1 MPKPSFHKGLT
12 IPYLPNMPVKP
23 HSITGLGYVRF
34 TDGTNFMEPNQEQ
47 CEAYGYTYDKGTGTC
62 SVFTFSTNLNQNIQ
76 NTDNTIRGNQ
86 NTTETGVEN
95 TFVMGE
101 RNIIRSV
108 SRNNLVVG
116 NNNEIANG
124 ISNATALATNC
135 DLRTQAEFAV
145 GGGKQSIS
153 DSTSASTYVS
163 RRKTSIIELAGVTID
178 NTSTKL
184 TVQGDGSSYI
194 PVKINSIIGYDLFIT
209 RLEVG
214 GSSGTAGNYSYRNI
228 RGAVRVLNSATMDFT
243 VGFTRNIAKDGV
255 NGTSAVAESTTGTDY
270 SITVEVSD
278 RNNVHNI
285 WSASLTLHEIVT
297 TTSLS

>member
-1 MPKPSFHKGLT
+1 MPEPISLS
-12 IPYLPNMPVKP
+12 Y
-23 HSITGLGYVRF
+23 ITGFNIKPKSISGIGVVTF
-34 TDGTNFMEPNQEQ
+34 TDGTNDVTPNQEQ
-47 CEAYGYTYDKGTGTC
+47 CEAYGYTYNKTTGTC
-62 SVFTFSTNLNQNIQ
+62 TTFRFNTNLAS
-76 NTDNTIRGNQ
+76 NTSNTKNTIRGSQ
-86 NTTETGVEN
+86 NTTETGVNN
-95 TFVMGE
+95 TQIMGE
-101 RNIIRSV
+101 SNTVRSL
-108 SRNNLVVG
+108 SRNNLIVG
-116 NNNEIANG
+116 NNNEIASG
-124 ISNATALATNC
+124 INNATVLATNGEA
-135 DLRTQAEFAV
+135 RTQAEFAI

-153 DSTSASTYVS
+153 DSTDASTYVS

-184 TVQGDGSSYI
+184 TVQGDGSSFI

-228 RGAVRVLNSATMDFT
+228 RGAARVLNSATMDFT
-243 VGFTRNIAKDGV
+243 IGFTRNIAKDGV
-255 NGTSAVAESTTGTDY
+255 NGTAAVAESTTGTDY

>member
-1 MPKPSFHKGLT
+1 MSKG
-12 IPYLPNMPVKP
+12 IPY
-23 HSITGLGYVRF
+23 ITGFPINPISVSALGIVTF
-34 TDGTNFMEPNQEQ
+34 TDGTNDITPNQTQ
-47 CEAYGYTYDKGTGTC
+47 CEAYGYTYDKATGTC
-62 SVFTFSTNLNQNIQ
+62 KAFIINTNLDENIS
-76 NTDNTIRGNQ
+76 NANNTIRGSQ
-86 NTTETGVEN
+86 NTTETGVNN
-95 TFVMGE
+95 TQIMGE
-101 RNIIRSV
+101 SNTVRSL
-108 SRNNLVVG
+108 SRNNLIVG
-116 NNNEIANG
+116 SQNEIISG
-124 ISNATALATNC
+124 ISNATVLATNGEV
-135 DLRTQAEFAV
+135 RTQAEFAI

-153 DSTSASTYVS
+153 DSTDASTYVS

-184 TVQGDGSSYI
+184 TVQADGSSFI
-194 PVKINSIIGYDLFIT
+194 PVKINSIIGYDLFIP

-255 NGTSAVAESTTGTDY
+255 NGTAAVAESTTGTDY

>member
-1 MPKPSFHKGLT
+1 MPYKSATL
-12 IPYLPNMPVKP
+12 PYLTGFPIKP
-23 HSITGLGYVRF
+23 QRVSTLGIVTF
-34 TDGTNFMEPNQEQ
+34 TDGVNSGITPNQEQ
-47 CEAYGYTYDKGTGTC
+47 CEAYGYTYDKATGTC
-62 SVFTFSTNLNQNIQ
+62 STFRFNTNLSRNIDNIN
-76 NTDNTIRGNQ
+76 NTLRGGQ
-86 NTTETGVEN
+86 NTTETGTNN
-95 TFVMGE
+95 TLIMGE
-101 RNIIRSV
+101 NNTLRSL
-108 SRNNLVVG
+108 SRNNLIVG
-116 NNNEIANG
+116 SQNEIISG
-124 ISNATALATNC
+124 ISNATVLATNGEV
-135 DLRTQAEFAV
+135 RTQGEFAI
-145 GGGKQSIS
+145 GGGKQSIA
-153 DSTSASTYVS
+153 DSTDASTYVS
-163 RRKTSIIELAGVTID
+163 RRKTSVIELAGVTID

-184 TVQGDGSSYI
+184 TVQGDGSSFI

-255 NGTSAVAESTTGTDY
+255 NGTSAVAEATTGTDY